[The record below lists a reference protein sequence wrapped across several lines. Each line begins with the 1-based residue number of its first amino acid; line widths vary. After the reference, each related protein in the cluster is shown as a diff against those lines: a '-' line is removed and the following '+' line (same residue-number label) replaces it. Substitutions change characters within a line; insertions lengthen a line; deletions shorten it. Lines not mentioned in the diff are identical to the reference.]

1 MQQQRILL
9 CKVIMKKFKCT
20 TPIEFVQQGK
30 LEELASKLTEAQQ
43 LISKAQNILSDI
55 QTALTLDDQ
64 DFIYLSYRFSLEQIV
79 NIKNELDALI
89 RHAGNDWALSFKEIF
104 LKNID
109 QNEKPKY

>member
-1 MQQQRILL
+1 MEQKQI
-9 CKVIMKKFKCT
+9 K
-20 TPIEFVQQGK
+20 PIEFVQQGK
-30 LEELASKLTEAQQ
+30 LEESASKLIKAQE

-64 DFIYLSYRFSLEQIV
+64 DAIYLSYHFSLEQIDD
-79 NIKNELDALI
+79 IKNQLDSLI
-89 RHAGNDWALSFKEIF
+89 KHAGNDWALSFKERF